1 MAGKALART
10 LSDDSA
16 AAASGTANAARAV
29 ARILG
34 GKRVLGI
41 QVDSE
46 ADIAR
51 LVERRISVKAIEA
64 LKTQGLS
71 DDEIN
76 YLVIPRR
83 TLSHRHQKKEPLTVE
98 ESDRAVRLARLVASA
113 QSTFGNRAKAD
124 GWLRKPLR
132 TLTGRR
138 PLELAHT
145 DVGARMVENLLARI
159 AWGAAA

>member
-1 MAGKALART
+1 MPSKALART
-10 LSDDSA
+10 LSDDTG
-16 AAASGTANAARAV
+16 AAASGAANAARAV

-51 LVERRISVKAIEA
+51 LVDRRISVKAIEA

-98 ESDRAVRLARLVASA
+98 ESDRAVRLARLLASA

>member
-1 MAGKALART
+1 MPSKALART
-10 LSDDSA
+10 LSDDTG

-29 ARILG
+29 ARMLG

-98 ESDRAVRLARLVASA
+98 ESDQIGRASCRERV
-113 QSTFGNRAKAD
+113 
-124 GWLRKPLR
+124 
-132 TLTGRR
+132 
-138 PLELAHT
+138 
-145 DVGARMVENLLARI
+145 
-159 AWGAAA
+159 